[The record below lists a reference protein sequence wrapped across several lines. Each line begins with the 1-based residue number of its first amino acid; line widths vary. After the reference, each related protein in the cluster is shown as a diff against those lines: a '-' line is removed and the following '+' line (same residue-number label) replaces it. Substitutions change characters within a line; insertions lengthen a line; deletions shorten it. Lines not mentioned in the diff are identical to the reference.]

1 MTIGSFESLS
11 WRMDPSVSYSDW
23 TIEITRTTTVTS
35 KTASIDRYY
44 VHRNVL
50 AVGPRHSEYFAAQ
63 FQLQMQENLNGI
75 SRIVLEDSR
84 ADVFPLLLDFIY
96 CGQIPEQWTA
106 AAAAALHHLSEY
118 FDMPRLREMVEKF
131 YHQHLTMA
139 TLVDFIS
146 QAKEHHAETL
156 LQIAVKKSVQHLL
169 EIDPLTARLLGPE
182 LLLQILNKNQELGN
196 RRYGFHVS
204 KLVAACCCRSSSQE
218 EELQGN
224 NEQQQ
229 QQQQQ
234 QHTKELF
241 DQLTDMQILPYIES
255 KAAVYLLSI
264 DAEYHYSPPQPELT
278 CLQQRCTQAITEKW
292 SSIRARLPTDEA
304 LSQALAKVPS
314 HILIDILMK
323 ATSEMALT
331 GK

>member
-1 MTIGSFESLS
+1 
-11 WRMDPSVSYSDW
+11 
-23 TIEITRTTTVTS
+23 
-35 KTASIDRYY
+35 
-44 VHRNVL
+44 
-50 AVGPRHSEYFAAQ
+50 
-63 FQLQMQENLNGI
+63 MQENLNGT
-75 SRIVLEDSR
+75 SRIALEDSR

-118 FDMPRLREMVEKF
+118 FDMPRLRDMVETF
-131 YHQHLTMA
+131 YQQHLTMS
-139 TLVDFIS
+139 TLVNFIS

-169 EIDPLTARLLGPE
+169 EIDPLTARQLGPD
-182 LLLQILNKNQELGN
+182 LLLQILKKNQELGN

-204 KLVAACCCRSSSQE
+204 KLVAACCCRRNSTTTISQE

-224 NEQQQ
+224 DL
-229 QQQQQ
+229 
-234 QHTKELF
+234 QHSKDLF
-241 DQLTDMQILPYIES
+241 DQLTDIQILPYIES

-264 DAEYHYSPPQPELT
+264 DAESYYSPPQPELT
-278 CLQQRCTQAITEKW
+278 CLQQRCAQSITEKW

-331 GK
+331 GKWTWNDLVLLWFARAESLLVLVRVSSDEPLFASFLCCLLFLHSRRGF